1 MNEIFTE
8 TQDILKDI
16 ARELSQANIITK
28 TVQKAPTYDAVIGNF
43 SSGIKLKR
51 SSSDIERHCVKFLT
65 ALSNV
70 GGPVADAADM
80 LKEEWTSILPSD
92 INLDYPAQ
100 RPRF

>member
-1 MNEIFTE
+1 M
-8 TQDILKDI
+8 
-16 ARELSQANIITK
+16 
-28 TVQKAPTYDAVIGNF
+28 
-43 SSGIKLKR
+43 
-51 SSSDIERHCVKFLT
+51 KFLT

-100 RPRF
+100 RPRFN